1 MLDLILIVVIV
12 AVIALAIAGVVLW
25 QRRSTTDKPTTPT
38 AKPPAAE
45 VSAKAPPRAVGLRS
59 RLAKTRRAVGDRL
72 NSILDRDRLD
82 GEFWSDLED
91 TLVAAD
97 VGIGTATSVVDAVRS
112 QNPKDGDE
120 ARVALEQQLVEVLDG
135 RDRTLHLDAN
145 PAVLLVVGVNGTGK
159 TTSIAKLASQLRSE
173 GSSVMLG
180 AADTF
185 RAAAD
190 EQLRTWADRV
200 GVDIVSGQSGADPA
214 SVAFDAYQSASSRGI
229 DVLIVDTAGRLQ
241 NKANLMDELSKV
253 ARILKREAGAL
264 NEVLLVIDGTTG
276 QNAIAQARSFTDAV
290 GVTGI
295 VLTKLDGT
303 ARGGVAIA
311 MEEELDIPVK
321 YIGVG
326 EGVDD
331 LMPFDPDQ
339 FVDALLGA

>member
-1 MLDLILIVVIV
+1 MDPILIVVIV
-12 AVIALAIAGVVLW
+12 AVVILAIVGVVAW
-25 QRRSTTDKPTTPT
+25 QRRSTADKTTS
-38 AKPPAAE
+38 PPGGPATTGGE
-45 VSAKAPPRAVGLRS
+45 VEAPPSPPGLRR
-59 RLAKTRRAVGDRL
+59 RLASTRRAVGDRL
-72 NSILDRDRLD
+72 NVILDRDRLD
-82 GEFWSDLED
+82 AEFWSDLED

-97 VGIGTATSVVDAVRS
+97 VGIGTATSVVDAVRAQS
-112 QNPKDGDE
+112 PKDGEE
-120 ARVALEQQLVEVLDG
+120 ARAALEQQLIETLDG
-135 RDRTLHLDAN
+135 RDRTLHLDAA

-159 TTSIAKLASQLRSE
+159 TTSIAKLASQLRAD
-173 GSSVMLG
+173 GSTVMLG

-190 EQLRTWADRV
+190 EQLRTWAERV

-214 SVAFDAYQSASSRGI
+214 SVAFDAYQAAQSRDI

-253 ARILKREAGAL
+253 ARILKREAGEL
-264 NEVLLVIDGTTG
+264 DEVLLVIDGTTG
-276 QNAIAQARSFTDAV
+276 QNAIAQARSFADSV

-295 VLTKLDGT
+295 LLTKLDGT

-311 MEEELDIPVK
+311 VEEELDIPVK

-331 LMPFDPDQ
+331 LIPFEPEQ

>member
-1 MLDLILIVVIV
+1 MLDPILIVVIV
-12 AVIALAIAGVVLW
+12 AVVILAIVGVVVW
-25 QRRSTTDKPTTPT
+25 QRRSTADKTTS
-38 AKPPAAE
+38 PPVGPATTGGAVE
-45 VSAKAPPRAVGLRS
+45 APPSPPGLRR
-59 RLAKTRRAVGDRL
+59 RLASTRRAVGDRL
-72 NSILDRDRLD
+72 NVILDRDRLD
-82 GEFWSDLED
+82 AEFWSDLED

-97 VGIGTATSVVDAVRS
+97 VGIGTATSVVDAVRAQS
-112 QNPKDGDE
+112 PKDGEE
-120 ARVALEQQLVEVLDG
+120 ARAALEQQLIETLDG
-135 RDRTLHLDAN
+135 RDRTLHLDAA

-159 TTSIAKLASQLRSE
+159 TTSIAKLASQLRAD
-173 GSSVMLG
+173 GSTVMLG

-190 EQLRTWADRV
+190 EQLRTWAERV

-214 SVAFDAYQSASSRGI
+214 SVAFDAYQAAQSRDI

-253 ARILKREAGAL
+253 ARILKREAGEL
-264 NEVLLVIDGTTG
+264 DEVLLVIDGTTG
-276 QNAIAQARSFTDAV
+276 QNAIAQARSFADSV

-295 VLTKLDGT
+295 LLTKLDGT

-311 MEEELDIPVK
+311 VEEELDIPVK

-331 LMPFDPDQ
+331 LIPFEPEQ

>member
-1 MLDLILIVVIV
+1 MLDPILIVVIV
-12 AVIALAIAGVVLW
+12 AVAVLAIVGVVVW
-25 QRRSTTDKPTTPT
+25 QRRSTADRKPAPPTSSQAPTTS
-38 AKPPAAE
+38 
-45 VSAKAPPRAVGLRS
+45 VKAPPRPPKLRS
-59 RLAKTRRAVGDRL
+59 RLARTRRAVGERL
-72 NSILDRDRLD
+72 NSILERDRLD
-82 GEFWSDLED
+82 AEFWSDLED

-97 VGIGTATSVVDAVRS
+97 VGIGTATSVVDAVRAE
-112 QNPKDGDE
+112 NPRDGDE
-120 ARVALEQQLVEVLDG
+120 ARAALEEQLIEVLDG
-135 RDRTLHLDAN
+135 RDRSLHLDAT

-159 TTSIAKLASQLRSE
+159 TTSIAKLAAQFRAA

-214 SVAFDAYQSASSRGI
+214 SVAFDAYEAARSRNI

-253 ARILKREAGAL
+253 ARILTREAGEL
-264 NEVLLVIDGTTG
+264 EEVLLVIDGTTG
-276 QNAIAQARSFTDAV
+276 QNAIAQARSFADAV

-311 MEEELDIPVK
+311 VEEELDIPVK

-331 LMPFDPDQ
+331 LVPFDPDQ
-339 FVDALLGA
+339 FVDALLGE

>member
-1 MLDLILIVVIV
+1 MLDPILIVVIV
-12 AVIALAIAGVVLW
+12 AVVILAIVGVVAW
-25 QRRSTTDKPTTPT
+25 QRRSTADKTTS
-38 AKPPAAE
+38 PPGGPATTGGE
-45 VSAKAPPRAVGLRS
+45 VEAPPSPPGLRR
-59 RLAKTRRAVGDRL
+59 RLASTRRAVGDRL
-72 NSILDRDRLD
+72 NVILDRDRLD
-82 GEFWSDLED
+82 AEFWSDLED

-97 VGIGTATSVVDAVRS
+97 VGIGTATSVVDAVRAQS
-112 QNPKDGDE
+112 PKDGEE
-120 ARVALEQQLVEVLDG
+120 ARAALEQQLIETLDG
-135 RDRTLHLDAN
+135 RDRTLHLDAA

-159 TTSIAKLASQLRSE
+159 TTSIAKLASQLRAD
-173 GSSVMLG
+173 GSTVMLG

-190 EQLRTWADRV
+190 EQLRTWAERV

-214 SVAFDAYQSASSRGI
+214 SVAFDAYQAAQSRDI

-253 ARILKREAGAL
+253 ARILKREAGEL
-264 NEVLLVIDGTTG
+264 DEVLLVIDGTTG
-276 QNAIAQARSFTDAV
+276 QNAIAQARSFADSV

-295 VLTKLDGT
+295 LLTKLDGT

-311 MEEELDIPVK
+311 VEEELDIPVK

-331 LMPFDPDQ
+331 LIPFEPEQ

>member
-1 MLDLILIVVIV
+1 MLDPILIVVIV
-12 AVIALAIAGVVLW
+12 AVVVLAIVGVVVW
-25 QRRSTTDKPTTPT
+25 QRRSAADKTPTPPASRPAPTTDVKAAPR
-38 AKPPAAE
+38 PP
-45 VSAKAPPRAVGLRS
+45 GLRS
-59 RLAKTRRAVGDRL
+59 RLARTRRAVGDRL
-72 NSILDRDRLD
+72 DSILDRDRLD
-82 GEFWSDLED
+82 AEFWSDLED

-97 VGIGTATSVVDAVRS
+97 VGIGTATSVVDAVRAGS
-112 QNPKDGDE
+112 PKDGDE
-120 ARVALEQQLVEVLDG
+120 ARAALEQQLIEVLDG
-135 RDRTLHLDAN
+135 RDRSLHLDAT

-159 TTSIAKLASQLRSE
+159 TTSIAKLAAQLRAD
-173 GSSVMLG
+173 GSTVMLG

-214 SVAFDAYQSASSRGI
+214 SVAFDAYEAARSRNI
-229 DVLIVDTAGRLQ
+229 NVLIVDTAGRLQ

-253 ARILKREAGAL
+253 ARILTREAGNL
-264 NEVLLVIDGTTG
+264 DEVLLVIDGTTG
-276 QNAIAQARSFTDAV
+276 QNAIAQARSFADAV

-311 MEEELDIPVK
+311 VEEELDIPVK

-331 LMPFDPDQ
+331 LVPFDPDQ
-339 FVDALLGA
+339 FVDALLGE

>member
-1 MLDLILIVVIV
+1 MLDPILIVVIV
-12 AVIALAIAGVVLW
+12 AVVILAIVGVVVW
-25 QRRSTTDKPTTPT
+25 QRRSTTDKTTTPT
-38 AKPPAAE
+38 AGPATTGGA
-45 VSAKAPPRAVGLRS
+45 VKAPPSPPRLRS
-59 RLAKTRRAVGDRL
+59 RLASTRRAVGDRL
-72 NSILDRDRLD
+72 NVILDRDRLD
-82 GEFWSDLED
+82 AEFWSDLED

-97 VGIGTATSVVDAVRS
+97 VGIGTATAVVDAVRA
-112 QNPKDGDE
+112 QNPKDGEE
-120 ARVALEQQLVEVLDG
+120 ARAALEQQLIETLDG
-135 RDRTLHLDAN
+135 RDRSLHLDAA

-159 TTSIAKLASQLRSE
+159 TTSIAKLASQLRAD
-173 GSSVMLG
+173 GSTVLLG

-200 GVDIVSGQSGADPA
+200 GVDIVSGQTGADPA
-214 SVAFDAYQSASSRGI
+214 SVAFDAYEAARSRDI

-253 ARILKREAGAL
+253 ARILKREAGEL
-264 NEVLLVIDGTTG
+264 DEVLLVIDGTTG
-276 QNAIAQARSFTDAV
+276 QNAIAQARSFADSV

-311 MEEELDIPVK
+311 VEEELDIPVK

-331 LMPFDPDQ
+331 LIPFEPEQ